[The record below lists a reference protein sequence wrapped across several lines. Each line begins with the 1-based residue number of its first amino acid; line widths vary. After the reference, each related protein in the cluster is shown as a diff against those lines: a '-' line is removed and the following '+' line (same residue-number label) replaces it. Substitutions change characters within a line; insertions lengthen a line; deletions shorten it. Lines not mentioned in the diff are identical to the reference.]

1 MSALAGAALVVVLA
15 TWARPRLAATR
26 GRAPHRVRRV
36 RQRAPTADEWA
47 TVLDGVSAEVRTGSS
62 LAVAVQQ
69 ALVRYRPH
77 GQSITPST
85 TLADMPI
92 AIAIAEAADP
102 DEAVVVQA
110 ISAAHSLGG
119 PVAATIDAA
128 SALLRERSAIRG
140 EALAHSAQ
148 ARLSARVLTTVPLAF
163 TGWSLLA
170 SRSFRTALLSTVGL
184 ASALIGAM
192 CNLIG
197 WWWMRRIVGKVI
209 A

>member
-1 MSALAGAALVVVLA
+1 MSALAGGALVLVLA
-15 TWARPRLAATR
+15 AWVRPRLAAAR
-26 GRAPHRVRRV
+26 GRAPGRAPRL
-36 RQRAPTADEWA
+36 RQRSPTADEWA
-47 TVLDGVSAEVRTGSS
+47 AVLDGVSAEVRTGSS
-62 LAVAVQQ
+62 LAVALQQ
-69 ALVRYRPH
+69 ALVRSQPH

-85 TLADMPI
+85 TLASI
-92 AIAIAEAADP
+92 AATIATAEAADP

-119 PVAATIDAA
+119 PAAATIDAA

-148 ARLSARVLTTVPLAF
+148 ARLSARVLTGVPLTFA
-163 TGWSLLA
+163 GWSLLS
-170 SRSFRTALLSTVGL
+170 SRSFRTALLSEVGL
-184 ASALIGAM
+184 ASALIGAT

-197 WWWMRRIVGKVI
+197 WWWMRRIVAKVS

>member
-1 MSALAGAALVVVLA
+1 MMSSLAATALVLVLA
-15 TWARPRLAATR
+15 AWARPRLAATR
-26 GRAPHRVRRV
+26 GRAPGRVRRV

-47 TVLDGVSAEVRTGSS
+47 AVLDGVSAEVRTGSS
-62 LAVAVQQ
+62 LAVALQQ
-69 ALVRYRPH
+69 ALVRHQPH
-77 GQSITPST
+77 GQAITPSA
-85 TLADMPI
+85 TLAAM
-92 AIAIAEAADP
+92 ATATAAAADP

-128 SALLRERSAIRG
+128 AALLRERSAIRS
-140 EALAHSAQ
+140 EALAYSAQ
-148 ARLSARVLTTVPLAF
+148 ARLSARVLTGVPLAF
-163 TGWSLLA
+163 AGWSLLS